1 VRAVTDRAQLQATIN
16 KPVDSW
22 WTVLVI
28 DPIAVRVVP
37 LLVPLTWVTPNGITL
52 VALGLGLGA
61 GAALLWGPLW
71 VGAVLFQLRFLF
83 DCLDGKLARAR
94 GAGSARG
101 AALDLT
107 TDVVTITWCYAA
119 LALRVVEA
127 GAAPPALVAA
137 VVGTANV
144 FAWVLLYRKTLP
156 DPPPREGGASGWAA
170 ALERRRLMSTP
181 IYSVE
186 AEIVSLSL
194 VPLFGDL
201 DAAAVALWVVVGF
214 YAAAT
219 AVNMLRVWRRATAVD
234 ERR

>member
-1 VRAVTDRAQLQATIN
+1 MRAVTDRGQLQATIN

-28 DPIAVRVVP
+28 DPIAMRVVP
-37 LLVPLTWVTPNGITL
+37 ALVPLRWVTPNGLTV
-52 VALGLGLGA
+52 VALALGVGA
-61 GAALLWGPLW
+61 GVAFLWGPLW

-119 LALRVVEA
+119 LALRVVLA
-127 GAAPPALVAA
+127 GSAHVALIAAI
-137 VVGTANV
+137 VGMVNV

-156 DPPPREGGASGWAA
+156 DPPPRDGERTGWAA
-170 ALERRRLMSTP
+170 SLEQRRLMATP

-186 AEIVSLSL
+186 AEIISLSL

-201 DAAAVALWVVVGF
+201 TAVAIALWVVVGF
-214 YAAAT
+214 YVAAT
-219 AVNMLRVWRRATAVD
+219 AVNLLRVWRRATAVD
-234 ERR
+234 RG